1 MPTKKKRDTV
11 GWNHWPS
18 FAYRSIGFVVCLGF
32 HWCDVG
38 NHGDQAGINTI
49 NDPRSGKNGEGAR
62 RSCLGARG
70 AFGQSGNF
78 RLLYKLGNFAYRIG
92 GREMTEGFEVDRG
105 AEGRIKINVISVANL
120 IALIALLGTAIATW
134 NGLTSKVDILN
145 IRVDTAGQSI
155 TQIKNDLNTSL
166 LSRDASA
173 RDLNNKVEVLGNRLT
188 AVEVVLQRVERKL
201 DTK

>member
-1 MPTKKKRDTV
+1 
-11 GWNHWPS
+11 
-18 FAYRSIGFVVCLGF
+18 
-32 HWCDVG
+32 
-38 NHGDQAGINTI
+38 
-49 NDPRSGKNGEGAR
+49 
-62 RSCLGARG
+62 
-70 AFGQSGNF
+70 
-78 RLLYKLGNFAYRIG
+78 
-92 GREMTEGFEVDRG
+92 MTEGFEVDRG